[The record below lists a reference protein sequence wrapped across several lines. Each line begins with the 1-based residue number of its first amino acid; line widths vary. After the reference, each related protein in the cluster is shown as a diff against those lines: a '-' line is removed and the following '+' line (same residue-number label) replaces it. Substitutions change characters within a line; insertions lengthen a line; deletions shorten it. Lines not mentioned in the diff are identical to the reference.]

1 MSRHLPKASGIAF
14 ALALLAPA
22 HVRAAPYVPARGD
35 EVLERLPY
43 RADPQQQELR
53 QLRARL
59 AAAPRDLGL
68 ATSLARRYIAIARS
82 ESDPRYLGYAEAA
95 LAPWWR
101 VPAPPPAV
109 RLLRAMVLQ
118 SGHRF
123 PEALA
128 DLNAVV
134 RVDPRNAQGWLTR
147 AAVQTVRGD
156 YAGATASCARV
167 STLAT
172 ELVTIGCIAQVA
184 SVTGRAAA
192 GHRLLASALRRSGEV
207 EPGVRAWALTLLG
220 ETAARSGDA
229 GAAEAHFRE
238 ALELAPRDAYLV
250 AAYADL
256 LLDQRRARDVVRLVD
271 GQTRVDGLLLR
282 QALAL
287 QQLGEGR
294 ALDAA
299 VAELGARFDA
309 ALQRGDSVHR
319 REQARYEL
327 HLRGNRSAA
336 LALARQNWQVQKE
349 PADMRILLEA
359 AGANG
364 DKAAASPVL
373 AWIKAHR
380 VQGQEL
386 ARLGRQLGGGA

>member
-1 MSRHLPKASGIAF
+1 
-14 ALALLAPA
+14 
-22 HVRAAPYVPARGD
+22 
-35 EVLERLPY
+35 
-43 RADPQQQELR
+43 
-53 QLRARL
+53 
-59 AAAPRDLGL
+59 
-68 ATSLARRYIAIARS
+68 
-82 ESDPRYLGYAEAA
+82 
-95 LAPWWR
+95 
-101 VPAPPPAV
+101 
-109 RLLRAMVLQ
+109 
-118 SGHRF
+118 
-123 PEALA
+123 
-128 DLNAVV
+128 
-134 RVDPRNAQGWLTR
+134 
-147 AAVQTVRGD
+147 VQTVRGD

-192 GHRLLASALRRSGEV
+192 GHRLLAAALRRSGEV